1 MASFAAEIIRRMGP
15 LALLLFVLGAVGPS
29 TAQDK
34 KESDP
39 KLLAQ
44 FLGTWRGWAVEGQG
58 GEQDAKP
65 VHLELRIEGRRIVAM
80 QLLENKQSK
89 SLGEGVFQLAVAG
102 KYQTIDATRTS
113 RPGKGQTYLGIYELT
128 GDTWR
133 WCTGNPSKERPTEFV
148 TRRGQFL
155 VILKKQQPK

>member
-1 MASFAAEIIRRMGP
+1 MASFAAEIIQRMGP

-29 TAQDK
+29 AAQDK
-34 KESDP
+34 KEADP
-39 KLLAQ
+39 KLAQ
-44 FLGTWRGWAVEGQG
+44 FMGTWRGWAVEGKG

-65 VHLELRIEGRRIVAM
+65 VHLELRLEGRRIVAM

-113 RPGKGQTYLGIYELT
+113 TPGKGQTHLGIYELT

-133 WCTGNPSKERPTEFV
+133 WCTGNPNKERPTEFV